1 MKRIDILLSIIIAAL
16 FVACSKP
23 SLEELAI
30 ERSKM
35 YFNTYDKFVR
45 VDFSS
50 DSICVINRHATFV
63 EDEDSVGTP
72 SEYYIMWTTGK
83 DSRLVEYYY
92 KISTEKEFLRDCAYE
107 IWKKNDEEYFKDEQ
121 RNLRLSAKYRDEDKW
136 IEVEE

>member
-1 MKRIDILLSIIIAAL
+1 MKRINILLSIVIAAL

-23 SLEELAI
+23 SLKDVAI

-35 YFNTYDKFVR
+35 YFNTYDRFVN

-72 SEYYIMWTTGK
+72 SEYYIMWTTGENSK
-83 DSRLVEYYY
+83 LVECYYE
-92 KISTEKEFLRDCAYE
+92 ISTERDFLVNSTFELFGKD
-107 IWKKNDEEYFKDEQ
+107 DDEYFKNEQ
-121 RNLRLSAKYRDEDKW
+121 KSLRMWATHRDDDVWK
-136 IEVEE
+136 EVK